1 MGGSRTSYLA
11 SDIGSVALPKAIRE
25 LQALYGPEIIQ
36 EAKKIINSLLTSQGV
51 SSSDIL
57 SCIL

>member
-11 SDIGSVALPKAIRE
+11 SDIGSAALPKAIRE
-25 LQALYGPEIIQ
+25 LQALYGPEITQ
-36 EAKKIINSLLTSQGV
+36 EIKEIINSLLTSVGV

-57 SCIL
+57 SCII